1 MQIVRKYEH
10 ADFGSIGSVELTVP
24 DTGWVLN
31 GKPLSDAAVR
41 HLATFSL
48 QSLQDAYAG
57 AKEPADAVG
66 NWGKK
71 LDRIMAGTIGTR
83 EGGSRDA
90 VKARAIIIALRHV
103 KVDTKGLDPKDAGK
117 ARRAA
122 ALKAIERNP
131 AYRSLAQS
139 QIDSEKALGE
149 YDAEADFA
157 SDADNEAEEVA

>member
-10 ADFGSIGSVELTVP
+10 ADYGSIGEVTLVVP
-24 DTGWVLN
+24 ESGWTLN
-31 GKPLSDAAVR
+31 GKALSESSIR

-57 AKEPADAVG
+57 AKTPADAEG

-71 LDRIMAGTIGTR
+71 LDRILAGTIGTR

-103 KVDTKGLDPKDAGK
+103 KVDTKGMEAKDAGK

-131 AYRSLAQS
+131 AYRSLAQA
-139 QIDSEKALGE
+139 QIDQEKALGE
-149 YDAEADFA
+149 YDADADFG
-157 SDADNEAEEVA
+157 DETETDEAA